1 MFAMYLDIQ
10 KGKWIDDMDEE
21 EVKGR
26 WKSFVRKWNRGE
38 LARGW
43 YDPSTLDKARE
54 GASESHRPPA
64 SSAGKRASPDYKG
77 AGTGKDRMDEVGD
90 NDDEDDE
97 EDYGPNLPSGLQ
109 ITKPGGPSSG
119 PTIPNMQD
127 LDFRKESA
135 IEDAIEARHD
145 ARKQHRAEVH
155 SHKSEMRQ
163 VEDEVAP
170 RAEPGTHERR
180 MQKRQEASAS
190 NRAFAD
196 GRRGGSPGEAAPEE
210 MLMGS
215 GENDLTEMKKEQ
227 EKMQRKKNE
236 REIRREEIMRART
249 AEREERVQQYRQ
261 KEEETIGWLKTL
273 AKQRFG

>member
-1 MFAMYLDIQ
+1 
-10 KGKWIDDMDEE
+10 
-21 EVKGR
+21 
-26 WKSFVRKWNRGE
+26 
-38 LARGW
+38 
-43 YDPSTLDKARE
+43 
-54 GASESHRPPA
+54 
-64 SSAGKRASPDYKG
+64 
-77 AGTGKDRMDEVGD
+77 
-90 NDDEDDE
+90 
-97 EDYGPNLPSGLQ
+97 
-109 ITKPGGPSSG
+109 
-119 PTIPNMQD
+119 
-127 LDFRKESA
+127 
-135 IEDAIEARHD
+135 
-145 ARKQHRAEVH
+145 
-155 SHKSEMRQ
+155 MRQ

-236 REIRREEIMRART
+236 REIRREEIMRARA